1 MGLDTVELVMEAE
14 QLFAVDVPDEL
25 AAKTET
31 VGQFVKLIHELRMK
45 ADNPLA
51 ETEILFRLQ
60 RMISKKFA
68 IPLERIVP
76 EASFTKDL
84 GLD

>member
-1 MGLDTVELVMEAE
+1 VGLDTVELIMKAE
-14 QLFAVDVPDEL
+14 KLFGIKVPDDL

-31 VGQFVKLIHELRMK
+31 VGQFVNLIYELRLISDK
-45 ADNPLA
+45 PLSYD
-51 ETEILFRLQ
+51 EILLQ
-60 RMISKKFA
+60 LRQMIFKNFA
-68 IPLERIVP
+68 LPMERIIP

>member
-1 MGLDTVELVMEAE
+1 MGLDTVELVVEAE
-14 QLFAVDVPDEL
+14 KLFEVDIPDNL

-31 VGQFVKLIHELRMK
+31 VGQFVDLIHDLRIEAAK
-45 ADNPLA
+45 PITKDA
-51 ETEILFRLQ
+51 ILLQ
-60 RMISKKFA
+60 LQPMISKNFA

-76 EASFTKDL
+76 EGSFTKDL